1 MRGMR
6 VLVWVSEETWEASV
20 DAARSFASA
29 DAVLTLLFVASTD
42 VVEAPG
48 GALGGLLGRR
58 PPRRDPVRRMASA
71 SAELGQALLAAAG
84 ERLGRPA
91 ESEQRAGRPEREV
104 VAAAA
109 GADLLIVARD
119 GERDR
124 PGPRSLAPPTRFVV
138 DHAPCAVLLVWPDR
152 RG

>member
-20 DAARSFASA
+20 DAVRAFVPPEAT
-29 DAVLTLLFVASTD
+29 LTLLYVASAD

-58 PPRRDPVRRMASA
+58 PPHRDPVRRMATA
-71 SAELGQALLAAAG
+71 SAELGQDLLAAAR
-84 ERLGRPA
+84 ERLGRSA
-91 ESEQRAGRPEREV
+91 ETEQRMGRPEREV

-109 GADLLIVARD
+109 GADLLVVARD

-138 DHAPCAVLLVWPDR
+138 DHTPCAVLLVWPNR